1 MNTDAQVKQSL
12 ISDRSV
18 WQQRVREVYFNLD
31 VAFRSSTGSGRLLDQ
46 DLGPINVSCLNSSA
60 MQYQRTKPAQ
70 HESYFLITLPLQN
83 RLRMQQGQKDVYC
96 ERGQVLLQ
104 HANEPY
110 VLEYGHENTL
120 WVMKV
125 PSKLLKQHI
134 NHPENHTASVF
145 DGNTGI
151 GKLLSQNMVLLGQE
165 LLNGHLNPQQASYY
179 NDFLLQLFAQV
190 VKQDE
195 RVLHSDD
202 TSVRQAQLLKIQNF
216 IACNLSHS
224 ELNPQYVATAC
235 GISVRYLHSL
245 FQGLDNT
252 FTRYVQQQ
260 RLQAAYQ
267 CLQAQPERSVSD
279 IVYSCGFNDQS
290 HFTRLFKLTYQTTP
304 LALKNSSKTTQSP
317 SSLT

>member
-1 MNTDAQVKQSL
+1 MNTEAHVKQPL
-12 ISDRSV
+12 ISDRTA

-46 DLGPINVSCLNSSA
+46 NLGPINVSCLHSSA
-60 MQYQRTKPAQ
+60 MQYQRLKPAQ

-83 RLRMQQGQKDVYC
+83 RIRMQQGQKDVYC

-110 VLEYGHENTL
+110 VFEYGYENTL

-134 NHPENHTASVF
+134 AHPENLTASVF
-145 DGNTGI
+145 DGNTGT
-151 GKLLSQNMVLLGQE
+151 GKLLAQNMVLLGQE
-165 LLNGHLNPQQASYY
+165 LLNGHLDTQQTAYY

-190 VKQDE
+190 VKQDA
-195 RVLHSDD
+195 RVLLSDER
-202 TSVRQAQLLKIQNF
+202 SVRQAQLLKIQNF
-216 IACNLSHS
+216 IATNLSHS
-224 ELNPQYVATAC
+224 ELNPQYVAAAC

-245 FQGLDNT
+245 FQNLDST
-252 FTRYVQQQ
+252 FTRHVQQQ

-267 CLQAQPERSVSD
+267 CLQQQPERSVSD

-304 LALKNSSKTTQSP
+304 SALKNNSK
-317 SSLT
+317 SLPDGTNV

>member
-46 DLGPINVSCLNSSA
+46 NLGPINVSCLNSSA

-165 LLNGHLNPQQASYY
+165 LLNGHLNPQQATYY

-195 RVLHSDD
+195 RILHSDD

-304 LALKNSSKTTQSP
+304 LALKNSNKTTQSP

>member
-1 MNTDAQVKQSL
+1 MNTEAHVKQPL
-12 ISDRSV
+12 ISDRTV

-31 VAFRSSTGSGRLLDQ
+31 VAFRSNTGSGRLLDQ
-46 DLGPINVSCLNSSA
+46 NLGPINVSCLHSSA
-60 MQYQRTKPAQ
+60 MQYQRLKPAQ

-83 RLRMQQGQKDVYC
+83 RIRMQQGQKDVYC

-110 VLEYGHENTL
+110 VFEYGHENTL

-134 NHPENHTASVF
+134 AHPENLTASVF
-145 DGNTGI
+145 DGNTGT
-151 GKLLSQNMVLLGQE
+151 GKLLAQNMVLLGQE
-165 LLNGHLNPQQASYY
+165 LLNGHLDSQQTAYY

-190 VKQDE
+190 VKQDA
-195 RVLHSDD
+195 RVLLSDER
-202 TSVRQAQLLKIQNF
+202 SVRQAQLLKIQNF
-216 IACNLSHS
+216 IATNLSHS
-224 ELNPQYVATAC
+224 ELNPQYVAAAC

-245 FQGLDNT
+245 FQDLDST
-252 FTRYVQQQ
+252 FTRYLQQQ

-267 CLQAQPERSVSD
+267 CLQQQPERSVSD

-304 LALKNSSKTTQSP
+304 SALKNNSK
-317 SSLT
+317 SLPDDTNV

>member
-31 VAFRSSTGSGRLLDQ
+31 VAFRSNTGSGRLLDQ
-46 DLGPINVSCLNSSA
+46 NLGPINVSCLNSSA
-60 MQYQRTKPAQ
+60 MQYQRIKPAQ

-83 RLRMQQGQKDVYC
+83 RIRMQQGQKDVYC

-134 NHPENHTASVF
+134 AHPENLTASVF
-145 DGNTGI
+145 DGNTGT
-151 GKLLSQNMVLLGQE
+151 GKLLAQNMVLLGQE
-165 LLNGHLNPQQASYY
+165 LLNGHLDSQQTAYY

-195 RVLHSDD
+195 RVLLSDD

-216 IACNLSHS
+216 IACNLSLS

-235 GISVRYLHSL
+235 GISVRYAARVS
-245 FQGLDNT
+245 GLGQYFYPLCAT
-252 FTRYVQQQ
+252 TALTG
-260 RLQAAYQ
+260 RL
-267 CLQAQPERSVSD
+267 PM
-279 IVYSCGFNDQS
+279 
-290 HFTRLFKLTYQTTP
+290 
-304 LALKNSSKTTQSP
+304 LASTA
-317 SSLT
+317 

>member
-165 LLNGHLNPQQASYY
+165 LLNGHLNPQQATYY
-179 NDFLLQLFAQV
+179 NNFLLQLFAQV

>member
-1 MNTDAQVKQSL
+1 
-12 ISDRSV
+12 
-18 WQQRVREVYFNLD
+18 
-31 VAFRSSTGSGRLLDQ
+31 
-46 DLGPINVSCLNSSA
+46 
-60 MQYQRTKPAQ
+60 
-70 HESYFLITLPLQN
+70 
-83 RLRMQQGQKDVYC
+83 
-96 ERGQVLLQ
+96 
-104 HANEPY
+104 
-110 VLEYGHENTL
+110 
-120 WVMKV
+120 MKV

-165 LLNGHLNPQQASYY
+165 LLNGHLNPQQATYY

-195 RVLHSDD
+195 RILHSDD

>member
-1 MNTDAQVKQSL
+1 
-12 ISDRSV
+12 
-18 WQQRVREVYFNLD
+18 
-31 VAFRSSTGSGRLLDQ
+31 
-46 DLGPINVSCLNSSA
+46 
-60 MQYQRTKPAQ
+60 MQYQRIKPAQ

-83 RLRMQQGQKDVYC
+83 RIRMQQGQKDVYC

-134 NHPENHTASVF
+134 SHPENHTASVF

-165 LLNGHLNPQQASYY
+165 LLNGHLNPQQATYY

-195 RVLHSDD
+195 RVLLSDD

-304 LALKNSSKTTQSP
+304 LALKNSSKQAKPP
-317 SSLT
+317 SSLS

>member
-1 MNTDAQVKQSL
+1 
-12 ISDRSV
+12 
-18 WQQRVREVYFNLD
+18 
-31 VAFRSSTGSGRLLDQ
+31 
-46 DLGPINVSCLNSSA
+46 
-60 MQYQRTKPAQ
+60 MQYQRLKPAQ

-110 VLEYGHENTL
+110 VFEYGHENTL

-134 NHPENHTASVF
+134 AHPENLTASVF
-145 DGNTGI
+145 DGNTGT
-151 GKLLSQNMVLLGQE
+151 GKLLAQNMVLLGQE
-165 LLNGHLNPQQASYY
+165 LLNGHLDSQQTAYY

-190 VKQDE
+190 VKQDA
-195 RVLHSDD
+195 RVLLSDER
-202 TSVRQAQLLKIQNF
+202 SVRQAQLLKIQNF
-216 IACNLSHS
+216 IATNLSHS
-224 ELNPQYVATAC
+224 ELNPQYVAAAC

-245 FQGLDNT
+245 FQDLDST
-252 FTRYVQQQ
+252 FTRYLQQQ

-304 LALKNSSKTTQSP
+304 SALKNNSK
-317 SSLT
+317 SLPDGTNV

>member
-1 MNTDAQVKQSL
+1 
-12 ISDRSV
+12 
-18 WQQRVREVYFNLD
+18 
-31 VAFRSSTGSGRLLDQ
+31 
-46 DLGPINVSCLNSSA
+46 
-60 MQYQRTKPAQ
+60 
-70 HESYFLITLPLQN
+70 
-83 RLRMQQGQKDVYC
+83 MQQGQKDVYC

-165 LLNGHLNPQQASYY
+165 LLNGHLNPQQATYY

-304 LALKNSSKTTQSP
+304 SALKNNSKPLPDGTNA
-317 SSLT
+317 

>member
-1 MNTDAQVKQSL
+1 
-12 ISDRSV
+12 
-18 WQQRVREVYFNLD
+18 
-31 VAFRSSTGSGRLLDQ
+31 
-46 DLGPINVSCLNSSA
+46 
-60 MQYQRTKPAQ
+60 MQYQRLKPAQ

-83 RLRMQQGQKDVYC
+83 RIRMQQGQKDVYC

-110 VLEYGHENTL
+110 VFEYGHENTL

-134 NHPENHTASVF
+134 AHPENLTASVF
-145 DGNTGI
+145 DGNTGT

-165 LLNGHLNPQQASYY
+165 LLNGHLDSQQTAYY

-190 VKQDE
+190 VKQDA
-195 RVLHSDD
+195 RVLLSDER
-202 TSVRQAQLLKIQNF
+202 SVRQAQLLKIQNF
-216 IACNLSHS
+216 IATNLSHS
-224 ELNPQYVATAC
+224 ELNPQYVAAAC

-245 FQGLDNT
+245 FQDLDST
-252 FTRYVQQQ
+252 FTRYLQQQ

-267 CLQAQPERSVSD
+267 CLQQQPERSVSD

-304 LALKNSSKTTQSP
+304 SALKNNSKPLPDGTNV
-317 SSLT
+317 

>member
-125 PSKLLKQHI
+125 PSKLLKQHV

>member
-12 ISDRSV
+12 IYDRSV

-46 DLGPINVSCLNSSA
+46 NLGPINVSCLHFSS
-60 MQYQRTKPAQ
+60 MQYQRIKPAQ

-83 RLRMQQGQKDVYC
+83 RLRMQQGQRHVYC

-165 LLNGHLNPQQASYY
+165 LLNGHLNPQQATYY

-195 RVLHSDD
+195 RILHSDD

>member
-134 NHPENHTASVF
+134 SHPENHTASVF

-151 GKLLSQNMVLLGQE
+151 GKLLSQNMILLGQE
-165 LLNGHLNPQQASYY
+165 LLNGHLNPQQATYY

>member
-46 DLGPINVSCLNSSA
+46 NLGPINVSCLNSSA
-60 MQYQRTKPAQ
+60 MQYQRIKPAQ

-83 RLRMQQGQKDVYC
+83 RIRMQQGQKDVYC

-134 NHPENHTASVF
+134 SHPENHTASVF

-165 LLNGHLNPQQASYY
+165 LLNGHLNPQQATYY

-195 RVLHSDD
+195 RVLLSDD

>member
-31 VAFRSSTGSGRLLDQ
+31 VAFRSNTGSGRLLDQ
-46 DLGPINVSCLNSSA
+46 NLGPINVSCLHSSA
-60 MQYQRTKPAQ
+60 MQYQRIKPAQ

-134 NHPENHTASVF
+134 AHPENLTASVF
-145 DGNTGI
+145 DGNTGT

-165 LLNGHLNPQQASYY
+165 LLNGHLNPQQTTYY

-190 VKQDE
+190 VKQDA
-195 RVLHSDD
+195 RVLLSDER
-202 TSVRQAQLLKIQNF
+202 SVRQAQLLKIQNF

-224 ELNPQYVATAC
+224 ELNPQYVAAAC

-245 FQGLDNT
+245 FQDLDST
-252 FTRYVQQQ
+252 FTRHVQQQ
-260 RLQAAYQ
+260 RLQAA
-267 CLQAQPERSVSD
+267 
-279 IVYSCGFNDQS
+279 
-290 HFTRLFKLTYQTTP
+290 
-304 LALKNSSKTTQSP
+304 
-317 SSLT
+317 

>member
-1 MNTDAQVKQSL
+1 MNTEAHVKQPL
-12 ISDRSV
+12 ISDRTV

-31 VAFRSSTGSGRLLDQ
+31 VAFRSNTGSGRLLDQ
-46 DLGPINVSCLNSSA
+46 NLGPINVSCLHSSA
-60 MQYQRTKPAQ
+60 MQYQRLKPAQ

-83 RLRMQQGQKDVYC
+83 RIRMQQGQKDVYC

-110 VLEYGHENTL
+110 VFEYGHENTL

-134 NHPENHTASVF
+134 AHPENLTASVF
-145 DGNTGI
+145 DGNTGT
-151 GKLLSQNMVLLGQE
+151 GKLLAQNMVLLGQE
-165 LLNGHLNPQQASYY
+165 LLNGHLDSQQTAYY
-179 NDFLLQLFAQV
+179 NDFLLQLFTQV
-190 VKQDE
+190 VKQDA
-195 RVLHSDD
+195 RVLLSDER
-202 TSVRQAQLLKIQNF
+202 SVRQAQLLKIQNY
-216 IACNLSHS
+216 IATNLSHS
-224 ELNPQYVATAC
+224 ELNPQYVAAAC

-245 FQGLDNT
+245 FQDLDST
-252 FTRYVQQQ
+252 FTRYLQQQ

-267 CLQAQPERSVSD
+267 CLQQQPERSVSD

-304 LALKNSSKTTQSP
+304 SALKNSSK
-317 SSLT
+317 SLPDDTNV

>member
-1 MNTDAQVKQSL
+1 MNTEAHVKQPL
-12 ISDRSV
+12 ISDRTV

-31 VAFRSSTGSGRLLDQ
+31 VAFRSNTGSGRLLDQ

-60 MQYQRTKPAQ
+60 MQYQRLKPAQ

-83 RLRMQQGQKDVYC
+83 RIRMQQGQKDVYC

-110 VLEYGHENTL
+110 VFEYGHENTL

-134 NHPENHTASVF
+134 THPENLTAAVF
-145 DGNTGI
+145 DGNTGT
-151 GKLLSQNMVLLGQE
+151 GKLLAQNMVLLGQE
-165 LLNGHLNPQQASYY
+165 LLNGHLDSQQTAYY

-190 VKQDE
+190 VKQDA
-195 RVLHSDD
+195 RVLLSDER
-202 TSVRQAQLLKIQNF
+202 SVRQAQLLKIQNF
-216 IACNLSHS
+216 IATNLSHS
-224 ELNPQYVATAC
+224 ELNPQYVAAAC

-245 FQGLDNT
+245 FQDLDST
-252 FTRYVQQQ
+252 FTRYLQQQ

-267 CLQAQPERSVSD
+267 CLQQQPERSVSD

-304 LALKNSSKTTQSP
+304 SALKNNSK
-317 SSLT
+317 SLPDGTNA

>member
-1 MNTDAQVKQSL
+1 MNTAAHVKQSL
-12 ISDRSV
+12 IYDRSQ
-18 WQQRVREVYFNLD
+18 WQQRVRDVYFNLD
-31 VAFRSSTGSGRLLDQ
+31 VTFRSATGSGRLLDQ
-46 DLGPINVSCLNSSA
+46 KLGDINVSCLHSSA
-60 MQYQRTKPAQ
+60 MQYQRLKPAQ

-83 RLRMQQGQKDVYC
+83 RIRMQQGHKDVYC

-110 VLEYGHENTL
+110 VFEYNHENTL

-134 NHPENHTASVF
+134 AHPENHTARVF

-151 GKLLSQNMVLLGQE
+151 GKLLSSNMVVLGQE
-165 LLNGHLNPQQASYY
+165 LLNGHLDSQQTAYY

-190 VKQDE
+190 VKQDAG
-195 RVLHSDD
+195 VHLSDEQ
-202 TSVRQAQLLKIQNF
+202 TIRQAQVLKIQNF
-216 IACNLSHS
+216 IAANLSLN
-224 ELNPQYVATAC
+224 ELNPQYVAAAC

-245 FQGLDNT
+245 FQGLDST
-252 FTRYVQQQ
+252 FSRYVQQQ

-267 CLQAQPERSVSD
+267 CLQQQPERSVSD

-304 LALKNSSKTTQSP
+304 LALKNGSKTR
-317 SSLT
+317 

>member
-1 MNTDAQVKQSL
+1 MNTEAHVKQPL
-12 ISDRSV
+12 ISDRTV

-31 VAFRSSTGSGRLLDQ
+31 VAFRSNTGSGRLLDQ
-46 DLGPINVSCLNSSA
+46 NLGPINVSCLHSSA
-60 MQYQRTKPAQ
+60 MQYQRLKPAQ

-83 RLRMQQGQKDVYC
+83 RIRMQQGQKDVYC

-110 VLEYGHENTL
+110 VFEYGHENTL
-120 WVMKV
+120 WVIKV

-134 NHPENHTASVF
+134 AHPENLTASVF
-145 DGNTGI
+145 DGNTGT
-151 GKLLSQNMVLLGQE
+151 GKLLAQNMVLLGQE
-165 LLNGHLNPQQASYY
+165 LLNGHLNSQQTAYY

-190 VKQDE
+190 VKQDA
-195 RVLHSDD
+195 RVLLSDER
-202 TSVRQAQLLKIQNF
+202 SVRQAQLLKIQNF
-216 IACNLSHS
+216 IATNLSHS
-224 ELNPQYVATAC
+224 ELNPQYVAAAC

-245 FQGLDNT
+245 FQDLDST
-252 FTRYVQQQ
+252 FTRYLQQQ

-267 CLQAQPERSVSD
+267 CLQQQPERSVSD

-304 LALKNSSKTTQSP
+304 SALKNNSK
-317 SSLT
+317 SLPDGTNA

>member
-46 DLGPINVSCLNSSA
+46 SLGPINVSCLNSSA

-104 HANEPY
+104 HANAPY

-165 LLNGHLNPQQASYY
+165 LLNGHLNPQQATYY

-195 RVLHSDD
+195 RILHSDD

>member
-46 DLGPINVSCLNSSA
+46 SLGPINVSCLNSSA

-165 LLNGHLNPQQASYY
+165 LLNGHLNPKQATYY

-195 RVLHSDD
+195 RILHSDD

>member
-125 PSKLLKQHI
+125 PSKLLKQHV

-304 LALKNSSKTTQSP
+304 LALKNSSKTTNSP

>member
-46 DLGPINVSCLNSSA
+46 SLGPINVSCLNSSA

-165 LLNGHLNPQQASYY
+165 LLNGHLNPKQATYY

-190 VKQDE
+190 VKQD
-195 RVLHSDD
+195 
-202 TSVRQAQLLKIQNF
+202 
-216 IACNLSHS
+216 
-224 ELNPQYVATAC
+224 
-235 GISVRYLHSL
+235 
-245 FQGLDNT
+245 
-252 FTRYVQQQ
+252 
-260 RLQAAYQ
+260 
-267 CLQAQPERSVSD
+267 
-279 IVYSCGFNDQS
+279 
-290 HFTRLFKLTYQTTP
+290 
-304 LALKNSSKTTQSP
+304 
-317 SSLT
+317 

>member
-46 DLGPINVSCLNSSA
+46 NLGPINVSCLNSSA

-165 LLNGHLNPQQASYY
+165 LLNGHLNPQQATYY

>member
-165 LLNGHLNPQQASYY
+165 LLNGHLNPKQATYY

-195 RVLHSDD
+195 RILHSDD

-304 LALKNSSKTTQSP
+304 LAVKNNSKVR
-317 SSLT
+317 

>member
-134 NHPENHTASVF
+134 SHPENHTASVF

-165 LLNGHLNPQQASYY
+165 LLNGHLNPQQATYY

-195 RVLHSDD
+195 RVLLSDD

>member
-1 MNTDAQVKQSL
+1 MNTAAHVKQSL
-12 ISDRSV
+12 IYDRSQ
-18 WQQRVREVYFNLD
+18 WQQRVRDVYFNLD
-31 VAFRSSTGSGRLLDQ
+31 VTFRSSTGSGRLLDQ
-46 DLGPINVSCLNSSA
+46 KLGDINLSCLHSSA
-60 MQYQRTKPAQ
+60 MQYQRLKPAQ

-125 PSKLLKQHI
+125 PSKLLKQHV

-165 LLNGHLNPQQASYY
+165 LLNGHLNPQQATYY

-304 LALKNSSKTTQSP
+304 LALKNSSKTTNSP

>member
-134 NHPENHTASVF
+134 SHPENHTASVF

-151 GKLLSQNMVLLGQE
+151 GKLLSQNMILLGQE
-165 LLNGHLNPQQASYY
+165 LLNGHLNPQQATYY

-260 RLQAAYQ
+260 RLQATYQ

>member
-1 MNTDAQVKQSL
+1 MNTDAPVKQSL

-46 DLGPINVSCLNSSA
+46 SLGPINVSCLNSSA

-165 LLNGHLNPQQASYY
+165 LLNGHLNPQQATYY

>member
-165 LLNGHLNPQQASYY
+165 LLNGHLNPKQATYY

-195 RVLHSDD
+195 RILHSDD

>member
-1 MNTDAQVKQSL
+1 MNTEAHVKQPL
-12 ISDRSV
+12 ISDRTV

-31 VAFRSSTGSGRLLDQ
+31 VAFRSNTGSGRLLDQ
-46 DLGPINVSCLNSSA
+46 NLGPINVSCLHSSA
-60 MQYQRTKPAQ
+60 MQYQRLKPAQ

-83 RLRMQQGQKDVYC
+83 RIRMQQGQKDVFC

-110 VLEYGHENTL
+110 VFEYGHENTL

-134 NHPENHTASVF
+134 AHPENLTASVF
-145 DGNTGI
+145 DGNTGT
-151 GKLLSQNMVLLGQE
+151 GKLLAQNMVLLGQE
-165 LLNGHLNPQQASYY
+165 LLNGHLDSQQTAYY

-190 VKQDE
+190 VKQDA
-195 RVLHSDD
+195 RVLLSDER
-202 TSVRQAQLLKIQNF
+202 SVRQAQLLKIQNF
-216 IACNLSHS
+216 IATNLSHS
-224 ELNPQYVATAC
+224 ELNPQYVAAAC

-245 FQGLDNT
+245 FQDLDST
-252 FTRYVQQQ
+252 FTRYLQQQ

-267 CLQAQPERSVSD
+267 CLQQQPERSVSD

-304 LALKNSSKTTQSP
+304 SALKNNSK
-317 SSLT
+317 SLPDGTNV

>member
-165 LLNGHLNPQQASYY
+165 LLNGHLNPQQATYY

-195 RVLHSDD
+195 RILHSDD

>member
-1 MNTDAQVKQSL
+1 MNSEAHVKQPL
-12 ISDRSV
+12 ISDRTV

-31 VAFRSSTGSGRLLDQ
+31 VAFRSNTGSGRLLDQ
-46 DLGPINVSCLNSSA
+46 NLGPINVSCLHSSA
-60 MQYQRTKPAQ
+60 MQYQRLKPAQ

-83 RLRMQQGQKDVYC
+83 RIRMQQGQKDVYC

-110 VLEYGHENTL
+110 VFEYGHENTL

-134 NHPENHTASVF
+134 AHPENLTASVF
-145 DGNTGI
+145 DGNTGT
-151 GKLLSQNMVLLGQE
+151 GKLLAQNMVLLGQE
-165 LLNGHLNPQQASYY
+165 LLNGHLDSQQTAYY

-190 VKQDE
+190 VKQDA
-195 RVLHSDD
+195 RVLLSDER
-202 TSVRQAQLLKIQNF
+202 SVRQAQLLKIQNF
-216 IACNLSHS
+216 IATNLSHS
-224 ELNPQYVATAC
+224 ELNPQYVAAAC

-245 FQGLDNT
+245 FQDLDST
-252 FTRYVQQQ
+252 FTRYLQQQ

-267 CLQAQPERSVSD
+267 CLQQQPERSVSD

-304 LALKNSSKTTQSP
+304 SALKNNSK
-317 SSLT
+317 SLPDGTNA

>member
-1 MNTDAQVKQSL
+1 MNTEAHVKQPL
-12 ISDRSV
+12 ISDRTA

-46 DLGPINVSCLNSSA
+46 NLGPINVSCLHSSA
-60 MQYQRTKPAQ
+60 MQYQRLKPAQ

-83 RLRMQQGQKDVYC
+83 RIRMQQGQKDVYC

-165 LLNGHLNPQQASYY
+165 LLNGHLNPQQATYY

-195 RVLHSDD
+195 RILHSDD

>member
-46 DLGPINVSCLNSSA
+46 NLGPINVSCLNSSA
-60 MQYQRTKPAQ
+60 MQYQRIKPAQ

-83 RLRMQQGQKDVYC
+83 RIRMQQGQKDVYC

-134 NHPENHTASVF
+134 SHPENHTASVF
-145 DGNTGI
+145 DGNTGT

-165 LLNGHLNPQQASYY
+165 LLNGHLNPQQTTYY

-190 VKQDE
+190 VKQDA
-195 RVLHSDD
+195 RVLLSDER
-202 TSVRQAQLLKIQNF
+202 SVRQAQLLKIQNF

-224 ELNPQYVATAC
+224 ELNPQYVAAAC

-245 FQGLDNT
+245 FQDLDST
-252 FTRYVQQQ
+252 FTRHVQQQ

-267 CLQAQPERSVSD
+267 CLQQQPERSVSD

-304 LALKNSSKTTQSP
+304 SALKNNSK
-317 SSLT
+317 SLPDGMNV

>member
-134 NHPENHTASVF
+134 AHPENLTASVF

-165 LLNGHLNPQQASYY
+165 LLNGHLNPKQATYY

-195 RVLHSDD
+195 RILHSDD